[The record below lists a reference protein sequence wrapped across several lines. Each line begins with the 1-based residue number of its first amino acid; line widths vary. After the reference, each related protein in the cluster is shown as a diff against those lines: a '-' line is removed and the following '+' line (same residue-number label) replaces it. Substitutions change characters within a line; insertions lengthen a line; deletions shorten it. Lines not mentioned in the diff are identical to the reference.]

1 MCKTDAK
8 LQGKMRIG
16 MDVKCLVQPGDG
28 VMPLVKAITRARKSV
43 EIIIFRFNRSEI
55 ERALANAVTRGV
67 HVHALIAYTNRG
79 GEKNLRELESRLLAA
94 GVTVSRTDDDLV
106 RYHGK
111 MMLVDRRQL
120 FLLAFN
126 FTFLD
131 IERSRAFGIIT
142 NNRKHVQEAVKLF
155 EADTKRTPYTPGSST
170 FLVSPVNARKQLG
183 SFLRGAQKEL
193 LIYDPEV
200 SDPSMMRIIEARIR
214 AGVDVRI
221 IGSVAGK
228 SDVLQARKLSKIRLH
243 TRTII
248 RDGKQAFVG
257 SQSLRTL
264 ELDARREV
272 GIIFRDPR
280 AVARLVE
287 TFNEDWNAKD
297 SQENADREAAVAPD
311 LTVHAIKVAKKVA
324 KAVARDLGPI
334 TPVVE
339 TTVNK
344 VLAGGIPVE
353 LRAPEI
359 EATVRNAVKEAVRE
373 VVRGFVEEAVE
384 LTEVGKAK
392 S

>member
-1 MCKTDAK
+1 
-8 LQGKMRIG
+8 

-55 ERALANAVTRGV
+55 ERALANAVARGV

-79 GEKNLRELESRLLAA
+79 GEKNLRELEMRLLAA
-94 GVTVSRTDDDLV
+94 GVTVSRTDNDLV

-111 MMLVDRRQL
+111 MMVIDRRQL

-131 IERSRAFGIIT
+131 IERSRAFGIMT
-142 NNRKHVQEAVKLF
+142 TNRKHVQEAVKLF
-155 EADTKRTPYTPGSST
+155 EADTQRTPYMPASPT

-183 SFLRGAQKEL
+183 SFLRGARKEL
-193 LIYDPEV
+193 LIYDPEI
-200 SDPSMMRIIEARIR
+200 SDPAMMRSIEARIR
-214 AGVDVRI
+214 AGVDVKI
-221 IGSVAGK
+221 IGTVAGK
-228 SDVLQARKLSKIRLH
+228 SDVLEARKLTRIRLH

-280 AVARLVE
+280 AVARLIA
-287 TFNEDWNAKD
+287 TFDEDWNAKD
-297 SQENADREAAVAPD
+297 DAEEKDDREVAAAPD
-311 LTVHAIKVAKKVA
+311 PTVHAIKVAKKVA

-339 TTVNK
+339 TTVNE
-344 VLAGGIPVE
+344 VVADGAPVE
-353 LRAPEI
+353 LKAPEI
-359 EATVRNAVKEAVRE
+359 EQTVRNAVKEAVRE

-384 LTEVGKAK
+384 LTEAGRAK
-392 S
+392 

>member
-1 MCKTDAK
+1 MI
-8 LQGKMRIG
+8 M
-16 MDVKCLVQPGDG
+16 KCLVQPGDG
-28 VMPLVKAITRARKSV
+28 VTPIVKAITRARRSV
-43 EIIIFRFNRSEI
+43 EIVIFRLNRNEI

-79 GEKNLRELESRLLAA
+79 GEKSLRELELRLLAA

-111 MMLVDRRQL
+111 MMLVDRHQL

-142 NNRKHVQEAVKLF
+142 TNRQHVLEAAKLF
-155 EADTKRTPYTPGSST
+155 EADTKRVPYTAGSNT
-170 FLVSPVNARKQLG
+170 FLVSPVNARKQLAT
-183 SFLRGAQKEL
+183 FLKGAAKEL
-193 LIYDPEV
+193 LIYDPEI
-200 SDPSMMRIIEARIR
+200 SDPMMIRLIEARSK
-214 AGVDVRI
+214 AGVVVKI
-221 IGSVAGK
+221 IGTVAGT
-228 SDVLQARKLSKIRLH
+228 SEILQARRLAKIRLH

-272 GIIFRDPR
+272 GIIFRDPK
-280 AVARLVE
+280 AVARLTA
-287 TFNEDWNAKD
+287 TFQEDWEAKED
-297 SQENADREAAVAPD
+297 EKPQSSQLDTGTKAA
-311 LTVHAIKVAKKVA
+311 TVHALKIAKKVA

-334 TPVVE
+334 TPVVK
-339 TTVNK
+339 TTVNEM
-344 VLAGGIPVE
+344 VADSAPL
-353 LRAPEI
+353 LNSPEI
-359 EATVRNAVKEAVRE
+359 EATVKTAVKDAVRE

-384 LTEVGKAK
+384 VSRAGGSHE
-392 S
+392 